1 MTDITIDT
9 SALTDPQFVLPEL
22 GQQTIDGSAGAALS
36 LPDGAYHVRHSTADP
51 GGFAFSVAG
60 GTLSFD
66 PSFDGVAQGR
76 GGTRLTLTGVTVTV
90 DATQLND
97 SLRVSTYSGSPVRRD
112 QAQPLRLLP
121 AAQYLIS
128 GTLAGADLGLTL
140 DPQGGIGLRQQDAGL
155 ATTAPGRLAI
165 TGLRISLDFTALD
178 HDLYPLGFDNG
189 GLFLS
194 RSSVHELA
202 LLPAEGYGF
211 QPGSG
216 IVADFSYAV
225 TRQGT
230 VTVDP
235 AEAGFARADGLTL
248 TITGYRIAI
257 DGTALDHDLY
267 PVGIAG
273 AGQFLPRAAV
283 NHLTVI
289 PAAGYGFQPGSGI
302 VADFAYAVT
311 RQGTV
316 TIDPAET
323 GFAAAIDQTLL
334 IQGYRLVLD
343 ATDADS
349 NLVGI
354 VQVPWPPQTPRTL
367 EMTLIPCAGYIPQTD
382 NGTFATGFTLGTDGT
397 ITVPPTATG
406 YVVQQGTTPNPSQ
419 VNQEV
424 SLRVSLQSDGDEPPA
439 GGLVTFTVSDRL
451 IASAPVGPDG
461 TAELTTTFDA
471 PGSIEIVVG
480 YTGDEHRLPSSLI
493 VPHLVQ

>member
-9 SALTDPQFVLPEL
+9 SALTDPQFVVPEL

-235 AEAGFARADGLTL
+235 AEAGFA
-248 TITGYRIAI
+248 
-257 DGTALDHDLY
+257 
-267 PVGIAG
+267 
-273 AGQFLPRAAV
+273 
-283 NHLTVI
+283 
-289 PAAGYGFQPGSGI
+289 
-302 VADFAYAVT
+302 
-311 RQGTV
+311 
-316 TIDPAET
+316 
-323 GFAAAIDQTLL
+323 AAIDQTLL

-451 IASAPVGPDG
+451 IASTPVGSDG

>member
-1 MTDITIDT
+1 
-9 SALTDPQFVLPEL
+9 
-22 GQQTIDGSAGAALS
+22 
-36 LPDGAYHVRHSTADP
+36 
-51 GGFAFSVAG
+51 
-60 GTLSFD
+60 
-66 PSFDGVAQGR
+66 
-76 GGTRLTLTGVTVTV
+76 
-90 DATQLND
+90 
-97 SLRVSTYSGSPVRRD
+97 
-112 QAQPLRLLP
+112 
-121 AAQYLIS
+121 
-128 GTLAGADLGLTL
+128 
-140 DPQGGIGLRQQDAGL
+140 
-155 ATTAPGRLAI
+155 
-165 TGLRISLDFTALD
+165 
-178 HDLYPLGFDNG
+178 
-189 GLFLS
+189 
-194 RSSVHELA
+194 
-202 LLPAEGYGF
+202 
-211 QPGSG
+211 
-216 IVADFSYAV
+216 
-225 TRQGT
+225 
-230 VTVDP
+230 
-235 AEAGFARADGLTL
+235 
-248 TITGYRIAI
+248 
-257 DGTALDHDLY
+257 
-267 PVGIAG
+267 
-273 AGQFLPRAAV
+273 
-283 NHLTVI
+283 
-289 PAAGYGFQPGSGI
+289 
-302 VADFAYAVT
+302 
-311 RQGTV
+311 
-316 TIDPAET
+316 
-323 GFAAAIDQTLL
+323 L